1 MWLQISSGQ
10 GPAECE
16 RAVYLMATEFQREFP
31 DAKVFSVVKGHNKDC
46 FCSITLETEQDAS
59 SLAGTV
65 AWICQSPFR
74 PHHKRKN
81 WYIHV
86 SLLPDESHQEEDSEY
101 KLEYFHC
108 GGKGGQNVNKVE
120 TGVRLTHMAS
130 GLTVTATEERTQ
142 EANRRIAQ
150 KKLEALMASRQEE
163 AVARHKNEA
172 RHEHYELVRGNPV
185 RVYEGTR
192 FHRRK

>member
-1 MWLQISSGQ
+1 MRLQISSGQ

-16 RAVYLMATEFQREFP
+16 MAVGLFAKELQREFL
-31 DAKVFSVVKGHNKDC
+31 DAKVLSAVKGQNKDC
-46 FCSITLETEQDAS
+46 FCSVNLETKQDVS
-59 SLAGTV
+59 SLEGTV

-86 SLLPDESHQEEDSEY
+86 SLLPDESQQEENSEY

-120 TGVRLTHMAS
+120 TGVRLTHLAT

-142 EANRRIAQ
+142 EANRRIAR
-150 KKLEALMASRQEE
+150 KKLAELVAGRQAEAA
-163 AVARHKNEA
+163 AHNKKEA
-172 RHEHYELVRGNPV
+172 RHEHYELIRGNPV
-185 RVYEGTR
+185 RVYEGRR
-192 FHRRK
+192 FQRKK

>member
-1 MWLQISSGQ
+1 
-10 GPAECE
+10 
-16 RAVYLMATEFQREFP
+16 MATEFQREFP
-31 DAKVFSVVKGHNKDC
+31 DAKVLSVVKGHKKDC

-59 SLAGTV
+59 SWAGTV

-86 SLLPDESHQEEDSEY
+86 SLLPDESQQEEDSGY

-150 KKLEALMASRQEE
+150 KKLEALLASRQEE
-163 AVARHKNEA
+163 TVAQHKNEA

-185 RVYEGTR
+185 RIYEGQR
-192 FHRRK
+192 FQRKS